1 VFISGYSSI
10 ELPGSGVLN
19 FSSSFIQSSKNRTFA
34 ARKRKCNRD
43 IKFMT
48 FNKTVFT
55 GAMAI
60 CVAAILWGLDGI
72 VLTPRLYALDIGLV
86 VFIFHAL
93 PFLLMNIFMY
103 REYKYIKRFTSADF
117 LMFFL
122 LSLFGGA
129 IGTLAIVKALFL
141 VNFKALT
148 IVVLLQKLQPVFA
161 ITLAALLLGEKLKRN
176 FILWSALAITAGYFL
191 TFGFRLPDLE
201 TGGNTALAAGFSLLA
216 AFAFGSSTVFSKKV
230 LQKYSF
236 FTATFYRYAFT
247 SIIMLLFVLS
257 TGMWRHIPEI
267 NGIQWTIFAI
277 IGITT
282 GSGAIFLYYFGLTRI
297 RAMLA
302 TICELCF
309 PVSAILFDYLVNDR
323 ILTPLQ
329 WVSAA
334 VLIFAIL
341 KLSLE
346 KA

>member
-1 VFISGYSSI
+1 MV
-10 ELPGSGVLN
+10 
-19 FSSSFIQSSKNRTFA
+19 
-34 ARKRKCNRD
+34 
-43 IKFMT
+43 

-60 CVAAILWGLDGI
+60 CVAAILWGLDGV
-72 VLTPRLYALDIGLV
+72 VLTPRLYSLDIGLV

-103 REYKYIKRFTSADF
+103 REYRHLKRFTSGDV

-148 IVVLLQKLQPVFA
+148 VVVLLQKLQPVFA
-161 ITLAALLLGEKLKRN
+161 ITLAGLLLGEKLKRN
-176 FILWSALAITAGYFL
+176 FLVWSALAITAGYFL
-191 TFGFRLPDLE
+191 TFGFRLPDLQ
-201 TGGNTALAAGFSLLA
+201 TGGQTALAAGYSLLA

-230 LQKYSF
+230 LRKFSF

-247 SIIMLLFVLS
+247 SILMLLYVLS
-257 TGMWRHIPEI
+257 TGMLKGIPNI
-267 NGIQWTIFAI
+267 NSTQWVIFAI

-309 PVSAILFDYLVNDR
+309 PVSAIIFDYFINDK
-323 ILTPLQ
+323 ILSPVQ
-329 WVSAA
+329 WVSAS

-341 KLSLE
+341 KLTLE
-346 KA
+346 KD

>member
-1 VFISGYSSI
+1 M
-10 ELPGSGVLN
+10 
-19 FSSSFIQSSKNRTFA
+19 K
-34 ARKRKCNRD
+34 
-43 IKFMT
+43 
-48 FNKTVFT
+48 FNKSVFT

-72 VLTPRLYALDIGLV
+72 VLTPRLYSLDIGLV

-93 PFLLMNIFMY
+93 PFVLMNLFMY
-103 REYKYIKRFTSADF
+103 KEYRHLRNFTKDDV

-122 LSLFGGA
+122 LSLLGGA
-129 IGTLAIVKALFL
+129 VGTLAIVKALFL

-161 ITLAALLLGEKLKRN
+161 ITLAALILGEKLKRN
-176 FILWSALAITAGYFL
+176 FLLWSALAITAGYFL
-191 TFGFRLPDLE
+191 TFGFRLPDFE
-201 TGGNTALAAGFSLLA
+201 THSNTSLAAGFSLLA

-230 LQKYSF
+230 LQKFSF

-247 SIIMLLFVLS
+247 SLIMLLFVLS
-257 TGMWRHIPEI
+257 TGTLKSIPDI
-267 NGIQWTIFAI
+267 TGFQWSIFAI

-323 ILTPLQ
+323 ILSLVQ
-329 WVSAA
+329 WISAG

-341 KLSLE
+341 KLSLQ
-346 KA
+346 KQ

>member
-1 VFISGYSSI
+1 M
-10 ELPGSGVLN
+10 
-19 FSSSFIQSSKNRTFA
+19 K
-34 ARKRKCNRD
+34 
-43 IKFMT
+43 

-60 CVAAILWGLDGI
+60 CVAATLWGLDGI
-72 VLTPRLYALDIGLV
+72 VLTPRLYSLDIGLV

-93 PFLLMNIFMY
+93 PFLIMNIFMY
-103 REYKYIKRFTSADF
+103 REYKHIRSFTKSDV

-122 LSLFGGA
+122 ISLLGGA
-129 IGTLAIVKALFL
+129 VGTLAIVKALFL

-176 FILWSALAITAGYFL
+176 FLLWSALAITAGYFL
-191 TFGFRLPDLE
+191 TFGFNLPHMIA
-201 TGGNTALAAGFSLLA
+201 GSQTALAAGFSLLA
-216 AFAFGSSTVFSKKV
+216 AFAFGSSTVFSKKA
-230 LQKYSF
+230 LRKFSF
-236 FTATFYRYAFT
+236 FTATFFRYGFT

-257 TGMWRHIPEI
+257 TGILQHIPEI
-267 NGIQWTIFAI
+267 TGFQWTIFAI

-309 PVSAILFDYLVNDR
+309 PVSAILFDYLVNDK
-323 ILTPLQ
+323 IMTPLQ

-346 KA
+346 KE

>member
-1 VFISGYSSI
+1 MKI
-10 ELPGSGVLN
+10 
-19 FSSSFIQSSKNRTFA
+19 
-34 ARKRKCNRD
+34 
-43 IKFMT
+43 
-48 FNKTVFT
+48 NKSVFT

-60 CVAAILWGLDGI
+60 CVAAILWGLDGV
-72 VLTPRLYALDIGLV
+72 VLTPRLYSLDIGLV

-93 PFLLMNIFMY
+93 PFLLMNLFMY
-103 REYKYIKRFTSADF
+103 KEYKHIRIFTAGDV
-117 LMFFL
+117 LMFIL

-129 IGTLAIVKALFL
+129 VGTLAIVKALFL

-176 FILWSALAITAGYFL
+176 FLLWSALAIIAGYFL
-191 TFGFRLPDLE
+191 TFGFNLPDFSANN
-201 TGGNTALAAGFSLLA
+201 NTALAAAFSLLA

-230 LQKYSF
+230 LQKFSF

-257 TGMWRHIPEI
+257 TGTLKSIPDI
-267 NGIQWTIFAI
+267 TGFQWTIFAI

-323 ILTPLQ
+323 VLSTVQ
-329 WVSAA
+329 WISAG

-346 KA
+346 KEPVA

>member
-1 VFISGYSSI
+1 M
-10 ELPGSGVLN
+10 
-19 FSSSFIQSSKNRTFA
+19 K
-34 ARKRKCNRD
+34 
-43 IKFMT
+43 

-60 CVAAILWGLDGI
+60 CVAATLWGLDGV
-72 VLTPRLYALDIGLV
+72 VLTPRLYSLDIGLV

-93 PFLLMNIFMY
+93 PFLLMNFFMY
-103 REYKYIKRFTSADF
+103 KEYKHLKHFTYGDV

-122 LSLFGGA
+122 LSLLGGA
-129 IGTLAIVKALFL
+129 VGTLAIVKALFL

-161 ITLAALLLGEKLKRN
+161 ITLAGLLLGEKLKRN
-176 FILWSALAITAGYFL
+176 FLLWSALAITAGYFL
-191 TFGFRLPDLE
+191 TFGFQLPDFN
-201 TGGNTALAAGFSLLA
+201 TNSNTALAAGFSLLA

-230 LQKYSF
+230 LRKFSF

-257 TGMWRHIPEI
+257 TGSLKIIPEI
-267 NGIQWTIFAI
+267 TGFQWTIFAI

-323 ILTPLQ
+323 VLSPLQ
-329 WVSAA
+329 WISAG

-346 KA
+346 KE

>member
-1 VFISGYSSI
+1 
-10 ELPGSGVLN
+10 
-19 FSSSFIQSSKNRTFA
+19 
-34 ARKRKCNRD
+34 
-43 IKFMT
+43 MT
-48 FNKTVFT
+48 FNNKVFT

-60 CVAAILWGLDGI
+60 CVAATLWGLDGI
-72 VLTPRLYALDIGLV
+72 VLTPRLYSLNIGLV

-93 PFLLMNIFMY
+93 PFLIMNVFMY
-103 REYKYIKRFTSADF
+103 REYRHLKTFTTGDV
-117 LMFFL
+117 LMFVL

-161 ITLAALLLGEKLKRN
+161 ITLAALMLGEKLKRN
-176 FILWSALAITAGYFL
+176 FLLWSGLAITAGYFL
-191 TFGFRLPDLE
+191 TFGWHLPDLK
-201 TGGNTALAAGFSLLA
+201 TGSQTALAAGFSLLA
-216 AFAFGSSTVFSKKV
+216 AFAFGSSTVFSKKA
-230 LQKYSF
+230 LQRYSF

-247 SIIMLLFVLS
+247 TVIMLLFVLA
-257 TGMWRHIPEI
+257 TGSLSSLP
-267 NGIQWTIFAI
+267 GITGFQWTIFVI
-277 IGITT
+277 IGVTT

-309 PVSAILFDYLVNDR
+309 PVSAILFDYLVNDK
-323 ILTPLQ
+323 ILTPVQ
-329 WVSAA
+329 WVSAG

-346 KA
+346 KS

>member
-1 VFISGYSSI
+1 MKI
-10 ELPGSGVLN
+10 N
-19 FSSSFIQSSKNRTFA
+19 T
-34 ARKRKCNRD
+34 
-43 IKFMT
+43 
-48 FNKTVFT
+48 TVFT

-60 CVAAILWGLDGI
+60 CVAATLWGLDGV
-72 VLTPRLYALDIGLV
+72 VLTPRLYSLDIGLV

-93 PFLLMNIFMY
+93 PFLLMNLFMY
-103 REYKYIKRFTSADF
+103 KEYKHLRNFTKADV
-117 LMFFL
+117 LVFFL
-122 LSLFGGA
+122 LSLLGGA
-129 IGTLAIVKALFL
+129 VGTLAIVKALFL

-176 FILWSALAITAGYFL
+176 FLLWSSLAITAGYFL
-191 TFGFRLPDLE
+191 TFGFQLPDFNAN
-201 TGGNTALAAGFSLLA
+201 GNTALAAGFSLLA
-216 AFAFGSSTVFSKKV
+216 AFAFGSSTVFSKIV
-230 LQKYSF
+230 LQKFSF

-257 TGMWRHIPEI
+257 TGTLKSIPDI
-267 NGIQWTIFAI
+267 TPFQWTIFAI

-323 ILTPLQ
+323 ILSPLQ
-329 WVSAA
+329 WISAG

>member
-1 VFISGYSSI
+1 MT
-10 ELPGSGVLN
+10 LN
-19 FSSSFIQSSKNRTFA
+19 K
-34 ARKRKCNRD
+34 K
-43 IKFMT
+43 
-48 FNKTVFT
+48 VFT

-60 CVAAILWGLDGI
+60 CVAATLWGLDGV
-72 VLTPRLYALDIGLV
+72 VLTPRLYTLDIGLV

-93 PFLLMNIFMY
+93 PFLIMNIFMF
-103 REYKYIKRFTSADF
+103 REYRHLKNFTKEDV
-117 LMFFL
+117 LIFFL
-122 LSLFGGA
+122 LSLLGGA
-129 IGTLAIVKALFL
+129 VGTLAIVKALFL

-161 ITLAALLLGEKLKRN
+161 ITLAALLLGKKLKRN

-191 TFGFRLPDLE
+191 TFGLRIPDFE
-201 TGGNTALAAGFSLLA
+201 THSQTALAAGFSLLA
-216 AFAFGSSTVFSKKV
+216 AFAFGSSTVLSKKV
-230 LQKYSF
+230 LRKFSF

-247 SIIMLLFVLS
+247 SVIMLLFVLS
-257 TGMWRHIPEI
+257 TGVFKHIPEI
-267 NGIQWTIFAI
+267 TGIQWTIFTV

-309 PVSAILFDYLVNDR
+309 PVSAIFFDYFINHRVLSPV
-323 ILTPLQ
+323 Q

-341 KLSLE
+341 KLSLQKE
-346 KA
+346 

>member
-1 VFISGYSSI
+1 M
-10 ELPGSGVLN
+10 
-19 FSSSFIQSSKNRTFA
+19 K
-34 ARKRKCNRD
+34 
-43 IKFMT
+43 
-48 FNKTVFT
+48 FNKAVFT

-60 CVAAILWGLDGI
+60 CVAATLWGLDGI
-72 VLTPRLYALDIGLV
+72 VLTPRLYSLNIGMV

-103 REYKYIKRFTSADF
+103 KEYKHIKSFTKSDV
-117 LMFFL
+117 LMFLL

-129 IGTLAIVKALFL
+129 VGTLAIVKALFL

-176 FILWSALAITAGYFL
+176 FLWWSLLAISAGYFL
-191 TFGFRLPDLE
+191 TFGVHLPDFGS
-201 TGGNTALAAGFSLLA
+201 GGQTALAAGFSLLA

-247 SIIMLLFVLS
+247 SVIMLLFVLS
-257 TGMWRHIPEI
+257 TGMWKSIPAI
-267 NGIQWTIFAI
+267 TGSQWVIFVI
-277 IGITT
+277 IGLTT

-309 PVSAILFDYLVNDR
+309 PVSAILFDYLVNHKVLSP
-323 ILTPLQ
+323 IQ

-346 KA
+346 KE

>member
-1 VFISGYSSI
+1 M
-10 ELPGSGVLN
+10 
-19 FSSSFIQSSKNRTFA
+19 K
-34 ARKRKCNRD
+34 
-43 IKFMT
+43 

-60 CVAAILWGLDGI
+60 CIAATLWGLDGV
-72 VLTPRLYALDIGLV
+72 VLTPRLYSLDIGLV

-93 PFLLMNIFMY
+93 PFLLMNLFMY
-103 REYKYIKRFTSADF
+103 KQYKHLRNFTAGDV
-117 LMFFL
+117 LVFFL
-122 LSLFGGA
+122 LSLLGGA
-129 IGTLAIVKALFL
+129 VGTLAIVKALFL

-176 FILWSALAITAGYFL
+176 FLLWSALAITAGYFL
-191 TFGFRLPDLE
+191 TFGLNLPDFG
-201 TGGNTALAAGFSLLA
+201 TNNNTAMAAGFSLLA
-216 AFAFGSSTVFSKKV
+216 AFAFGSSTVFSKKI
-230 LQKYSF
+230 LQKFSF

-247 SIIMLLFVLS
+247 SIIMLLYVLS
-257 TGMWRHIPEI
+257 TGILKNIPEI
-267 NGIQWTIFAI
+267 TGIQWTIFWI

-282 GSGAIFLYYFGLTRI
+282 GSGAIFLYYFGLTRV

-302 TICELCF
+302 TILELFF

-323 ILTPLQ
+323 TLSLIQ
-329 WVSAA
+329 WISAG

-346 KA
+346 KE

>member
-1 VFISGYSSI
+1 M
-10 ELPGSGVLN
+10 
-19 FSSSFIQSSKNRTFA
+19 K
-34 ARKRKCNRD
+34 
-43 IKFMT
+43 
-48 FNKTVFT
+48 FNKTGFT

-60 CVAAILWGLDGI
+60 CVAATLWGLDGV
-72 VLTPRLYALDIGLV
+72 VLTPRLYSLNIGLV

-93 PFLLMNIFMY
+93 PFLLMNLFMY
-103 REYKYIKRFTSADF
+103 KEYKHIRDFTKDDI

-122 LSLFGGA
+122 LSLLGGA
-129 IGTLAIVKALFL
+129 VGTLAIVKALFL

-176 FILWSALAITAGYFL
+176 FLLWSALAITAGYFL
-191 TFGFRLPDLE
+191 TFGFHLPSIE
-201 TGGNTALAAGFSLLA
+201 THSNTALAAGFSLLA

-230 LQKYSF
+230 LRKFSF

-257 TGMWRHIPEI
+257 TGTLKSIPEI
-267 NGIQWTIFAI
+267 TGFQWSIFVI

-323 ILTPLQ
+323 ILSPLQ
-329 WVSAA
+329 WISAG

-346 KA
+346 KE

>member
-1 VFISGYSSI
+1 
-10 ELPGSGVLN
+10 
-19 FSSSFIQSSKNRTFA
+19 
-34 ARKRKCNRD
+34 
-43 IKFMT
+43 MT

-60 CVAAILWGLDGI
+60 CVAAILWGLDGV
-72 VLTPRLYALDIGLV
+72 VLTPRLYSLDIGLV

-93 PFLLMNIFMY
+93 PFLIMNVFMF
-103 REYKYIKRFTSADF
+103 REYRHLKEFTREDV

-122 LSLFGGA
+122 LSLLGGA
-129 IGTLAIVKALFL
+129 VGTLAIVKALFL

-176 FILWSALAITAGYFL
+176 FLLWSALAITAGYFL
-191 TFGFRLPDLE
+191 TFGLSLPNWE
-201 TGGNTALAAGFSLLA
+201 THSQTALAAGFSLLA
-216 AFAFGSSTVFSKKV
+216 AFAFGSSTVLSKKV
-230 LQKYSF
+230 LRKFSF

-257 TGMWRHIPEI
+257 TGMMKHIPDI
-267 NGIQWTIFAI
+267 TGFQWTIFAI

-309 PVSAILFDYLVNDR
+309 PVSAIFFDYFVNDR
-323 ILTPLQ
+323 ILSPVQ

-346 KA
+346 KEERK

>member
-1 VFISGYSSI
+1 M
-10 ELPGSGVLN
+10 
-19 FSSSFIQSSKNRTFA
+19 K
-34 ARKRKCNRD
+34 
-43 IKFMT
+43 

-60 CVAAILWGLDGI
+60 CVAATLWGLDGV
-72 VLTPRLYALDIGLV
+72 VLTPRLYSLDIGLV

-93 PFLLMNIFMY
+93 PFLLMNVFMY
-103 REYKYIKRFTSADF
+103 KEYKHIRTFTTNDVI
-117 LMFFL
+117 MFFL
-122 LSLFGGA
+122 LSLLGGA
-129 IGTLAIVKALFL
+129 VGTLAIVKALFL

-161 ITLAALLLGEKLKRN
+161 ITLAAILLGEKLKRN
-176 FILWSALAITAGYFL
+176 FLLWSALAITAGYFL
-191 TFGFRLPDLE
+191 TFGFNLPDFVE
-201 TGGNTALAAGFSLLA
+201 GSQTALAAGFSLLA

-236 FTATFYRYAFT
+236 FTATFFRYAFT
-247 SIIMLLFVLS
+247 SVIMWLYVIS
-257 TGMWRHIPEI
+257 TGILKAIPDI
-267 NGIQWTIFAI
+267 SGFQWTIFSI

-309 PVSAILFDYLVNDR
+309 PVSAILFDYLVNGR
-323 ILTPLQ
+323 VLTLVQ

-346 KA
+346 KE

>member
-1 VFISGYSSI
+1 MVI
-10 ELPGSGVLN
+10 
-19 FSSSFIQSSKNRTFA
+19 
-34 ARKRKCNRD
+34 
-43 IKFMT
+43 
-48 FNKTVFT
+48 NKTVFT

-60 CVAAILWGLDGI
+60 CVAAILWGLDGV
-72 VLTPRLYALDIGLV
+72 VLTPRLYSLDIGLV

-103 REYKYIKRFTSADF
+103 REYKHLKRFTSGDV

-122 LSLFGGA
+122 LSFFGGA

-148 IVVLLQKLQPVFA
+148 VVVLLQKLQPVFA
-161 ITLAALLLGEKLKRN
+161 ITLAALLLGEKLRRN
-176 FILWSALAITAGYFL
+176 FLVWSALAITAGYFL
-191 TFGFRLPDLE
+191 TFGFKLPDME
-201 TGGNTALAAGFSLLA
+201 TGGQTALAAGYSLLA

-230 LQKYSF
+230 LRKFSF

-247 SIIMLLFVLS
+247 TILMLLYVLS
-257 TGMWRHIPEI
+257 SGMLHGIPDI
-267 NGIQWTIFAI
+267 NSTQWVIFAI

-309 PVSAILFDYLVNDR
+309 PVSAIIFDYFINDK
-323 ILTPLQ
+323 ILTPVQ
-329 WVSAA
+329 WISAA
-334 VLIFAIL
+334 VLVFAIL
-341 KLSLE
+341 KLTLE
-346 KA
+346 KE

>member
-1 VFISGYSSI
+1 MKI
-10 ELPGSGVLN
+10 
-19 FSSSFIQSSKNRTFA
+19 
-34 ARKRKCNRD
+34 
-43 IKFMT
+43 
-48 FNKTVFT
+48 NKTVFT

-60 CVAAILWGLDGI
+60 CVAAVLWGLDGV
-72 VLTPRLYALDIGLV
+72 VLTPRLYSLDIGLV

-93 PFLLMNIFMY
+93 PFLLMNLFMY
-103 REYKYIKRFTSADF
+103 KEYKHIRTFTAGDV

-122 LSLFGGA
+122 LSLLGGA
-129 IGTLAIVKALFL
+129 VGTLAIVKALFL

-176 FILWSALAITAGYFL
+176 FLLWSALAITAGYFL
-191 TFGFRLPDLE
+191 TFGFSLPDFG
-201 TGGNTALAAGFSLLA
+201 TNNNTALAAGFSLLA

-230 LQKYSF
+230 LQKFSF

-247 SIIMLLFVLS
+247 SFIMLLYVLT
-257 TGMWRHIPEI
+257 TGMLKSIPLI
-267 NGIQWTIFAI
+267 TGFQWAIFAV

-323 ILTPLQ
+323 VLSLVQ
-329 WVSAA
+329 WISAG

-346 KA
+346 KEQAA